1 MRTELKNLYDRYRTA
16 YEGADSALGCL
27 CTAPNVT
34 PAEAHDLEEAIS
46 QGAALAAE
54 DFARYIR
61 GELRPDDLT
70 RSACRHFG
78 FSNEMLS
85 EADRLYKAVSPS
97 FTTDGFTATDLVL
110 RSMRKNESAPQP
122 ERLAAACYAALIDH
136 ENTADTLQ
144 TARTV
149 GYCVGLQTAAA
160 EHAAKTGACTDIET
174 FFSENQELIDAISA
188 VCVYLMIVAI
198 VYGAVELLALKTLG
212 AFIVYLLA
220 VILALVGV
228 ISLEESIQN
237 GAIRER
243 LDNKA
248 IAESSKETIGYILTR
263 RALDRIEDEDAEDV
277 ISVN

>member
-27 CTAPNVT
+27 CAAQNVT
-34 PAEAHDLEEAIS
+34 PAETHDLEEAIS

-110 RSMRKNESAPQP
+110 RSMRKNESAPQEYHKQSGP
-122 ERLAAACYAALIDH
+122 D
-136 ENTADTLQ
+136 
-144 TARTV
+144 
-149 GYCVGLQTAAA
+149 
-160 EHAAKTGACTDIET
+160 
-174 FFSENQELIDAISA
+174 S
-188 VCVYLMIVAI
+188 
-198 VYGAVELLALKTLG
+198 
-212 AFIVYLLA
+212 
-220 VILALVGV
+220 
-228 ISLEESIQN
+228 
-237 GAIRER
+237 
-243 LDNKA
+243 
-248 IAESSKETIGYILTR
+248 
-263 RALDRIEDEDAEDV
+263 DRYRKHPKHLHRPQ
-277 ISVN
+277 